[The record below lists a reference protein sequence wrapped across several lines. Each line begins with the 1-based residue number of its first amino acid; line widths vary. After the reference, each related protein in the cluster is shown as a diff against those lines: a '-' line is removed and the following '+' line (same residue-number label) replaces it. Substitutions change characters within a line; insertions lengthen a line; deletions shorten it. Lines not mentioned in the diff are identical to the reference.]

1 HRAPGFGRRAA
12 VAGARPLPAG
22 GTPRRAMGESTPVE
36 WPVNTG
42 SLYGPWA
49 WSQASAPYSGSA
61 PNAVCYALVDTRE
74 SVEGD
79 VHGVG
84 DASPQ
89 GRPLVGARAAG
100 AARALPVA
108 RGRRGDGDAG
118 RDVLARRPGHRRR
131 RGAVRAQRL
140 RGGGSRDRLL
150 RHDGRAPVPPPLADA
165 DECRQGQPAAVLG
178 LLRAPRRRLHAG
190 DLRLGEGG

>member
-1 HRAPGFGRRAA
+1 MSVSPVDTASPPITARAR
-12 VAGARPLPAG
+12 GALASLPTS
-22 GTPRRAMGESTPVE
+22 TPRAMGKRPTRGGEAGHDDGAQARPAGPDHRLVEAQAVASQLVRVLDQEDPVGHE
-36 WPVNTG
+36 TGRMAVNTG

-79 VHGVG
+79 VHAVG

-108 RGRRGDGDAG
+108 RGRCGDRDAG
-118 RDVLARRPGHRRR
+118 RDVLARRP
-131 RGAVRAQRL
+131 
-140 RGGGSRDRLL
+140 
-150 RHDGRAPVPPPLADA
+150 
-165 DECRQGQPAAVLG
+165 
-178 LLRAPRRRLHAG
+178 
-190 DLRLGEGG
+190 